1 MSTQNGKRIAL
12 VIGLAVLPAM
22 VMGTIIFTSN
32 NVVKRSRATGLSI
45 VLNNTQQPE
54 LTAGEGTLID
64 PKGVT
69 WEYHNA
75 SSYPSG
81 HVTLNNDSYVG
92 VSSSSAYGI
101 TAINSVVATFTGD
114 ELWLLTSVDGET
126 WSEGEVLTSGQE
138 STIANMWRY
147 VRFYNYSST
156 VNIDSVEIWYDCSG
170 ISAPEDLDSAHFEN
184 VITTSGGITYD
195 RETEEISPNSIGGE
209 AVKFTK
215 TGTSSTTITMGFG
228 KSYKIGQI
236 KNRKVEF
243 DIKAANIMTYGK
255 TIQLMKGTSTVGTEI
270 NSNKH
275 TSYHINNIEDDWY
288 HVEVP
293 ITAFVSTISGY
304 KGKDLPKTDIEK
316 QEVNGIKINQGE
328 CTIDNLRISASPCE
342 PGTHNDPSYAITAPS
357 AYWFKISW
365 VGVLHSCTMSFKGDN
380 IGHQIPTDDPD
391 LANQS
396 PFYIQWTASG
406 TVTVTATIVS
416 GYDHR
421 TETVTRT
428 ITVS

>member
-1 MSTQNGKRIAL
+1 MSAQNGKRIAL

-22 VMGTIIFTSN
+22 VMGTILFTSN
-32 NVVKRSRATGLSI
+32 NVVKRSRATGPSI

-64 PKGVT
+64 TKGVT

-81 HVTLNNDSYVG
+81 HVTLNDDSYVG

-126 WSEGEVLTSGQE
+126 WSEGEVLTSGKE

-156 VNIDSVEIWYDCSG
+156 VNIDSVEICYDCSG
-170 ISAPEDLDSAHFEN
+170 ISAPEDLDSAHLEN
-184 VITTSGGITYD
+184 VLATSGGLTYD
-195 RETEEISPNSIGGE
+195 RETTEISPNSIGGE

-215 TGTSSTTITMGFG
+215 TTTSSTTITMGFG

-236 KNRKVEF
+236 KNGKVEF
-243 DIKAANIMTYGK
+243 DLKTSNINYAK
-255 TIQLMKGTSTVGTEI
+255 TVQLMKDDSKIGAEVS
-270 NSNKH
+270 SNKH
-275 TSYHINNIEDDWY
+275 TSYIINNIKDDWY

-293 ITAFVSTISGY
+293 ITALANTISGY
-304 KGKDLPKTDIEK
+304 KGKDVPKTNFEE
-316 QEVNGIKINQGE
+316 QEVNAIKINQGN

-342 PGTHNDPSYAITAPS
+342 LGTFNDPAYAITAPS
-357 AYWFKISW
+357 PYWFKVSW

-380 IGHQIPTDDPD
+380 IGYQIPTDDPD

-416 GYDHR
+416 GYNHR
-421 TETVTRT
+421 ISTITRT